1 MNLTRSRRVEASTYK
16 SSAGAV
22 AHLPIAQASNVA
34 STLDRLKK
42 EGFWACAATEQSAN
56 ELWDVNLKG
65 KMILVLGSE
74 HDGVSQLVLEHCDM
88 AGRLPMMGA
97 VESLNVAQAATA
109 CMYEWLRQN
118 W

>member
-1 MNLTRSRRVEASTYK
+1 MSEKLSKLRSVF
-16 SSAGAV
+16 
-22 AHLPIAQASNVA
+22 
-34 STLDRLKK
+34 KK
-42 EGFWACAATEQSAN
+42 DGFWACAATEQSAN

-88 AGRLPMMGA
+88 AGKLPMMGRI
-97 VESLNVAQAATA
+97 ESLNVAQAATA